1 MNAFKE
7 KLNSKVMQ
15 NLRSNPA
22 ISEGPPA
29 GLERLSERSESGRG
43 LPRSERG
50 DAFNGLWQLRSHIFG
65 MEEGVEARERGKE
78 RNTANCICFKEKV
91 SKQEG

>member
-15 NLRSNPA
+15 SLRSNPA

-29 GLERLSERSESGRG
+29 GLES
-43 LPRSERG
+43 
-50 DAFNGLWQLRSHIFG
+50 
-65 MEEGVEARERGKE
+65 V
-78 RNTANCICFKEKV
+78 
-91 SKQEG
+91 